1 MIGVEE
7 RVGLIL
13 TAGELLL
20 TCGAEM
26 ARVEDT
32 IERMGC
38 AAGFTQVESYATP
51 TGLFISL
58 HDPAGRVY
66 TRVKRIR
73 EGRNDIATI
82 AAVNA
87 LSRAFSAKQMGV
99 DEVRS
104 ALEGLQQDRAPD
116 GLARQLIGGGGALAF
131 AVMFGGG
138 WREAVL
144 AGMVGALVLMVVS
157 RLEGRFPK
165 VLQAAAGAMV
175 ASAVITGISRIWE
188 FNANVT
194 ILGAVMVLA
203 PGMVMTT
210 AIRDLLGGE
219 LVSGLSRSAEALVI
233 AVAIAVGV
241 AVVLSLGGV

>member
-157 RLEGRFPK
+157 RLEGRFP
-165 VLQAAAGAMV
+165 
-175 ASAVITGISRIWE
+175 
-188 FNANVT
+188 
-194 ILGAVMVLA
+194 
-203 PGMVMTT
+203 P
-210 AIRDLLGGE
+210 LGGRTAM
-219 LVSGLSRSAEALVI
+219 GQRPACGAPHH
-233 AVAIAVGV
+233 
-241 AVVLSLGGV
+241 